1 MPVTIPRLPDVSPRA
16 HDLHHRAL
24 VWDAHMDSLQR
35 VVMHGVDLGVRGD
48 GQADL
53 VRWKEGGVDV
63 QIFAVWVDTIYGRHH
78 AARRAFQQIDAFH
91 TLLER
96 YPDRIELAR
105 TGADVTRIVAAGKL
119 AALLAIEGGIAI
131 QNDLALLR
139 TFHRLGASSMTL
151 THSATIDW
159 ADASTDAKRWGGL
172 TEFGKEV
179 VREMNRLGMV
189 VDVSHVSDDVVRD
202 VLEISAV
209 PVIASHSCSRAL
221 CDQPRNIPDDLMRA
235 VAARGGVIGINFFSA
250 FLDADYYRA
259 LIAGSKDLFAALN
272 AAPEV
277 PPDELD
283 SVAASRLSH
292 LFDIQPPR
300 PAFDRILEHIDHA
313 VQVAGIDHV
322 GLGSDLDSAR
332 LPTPDG
338 MDSASDFPRITEG
351 LLRRGYVEADVDKI
365 LGANFLR
372 VFETVARSSA

>member
-1 MPVTIPRLPDVSPRA
+1 M
-16 HDLHHRAL
+16 
-24 VWDAHMDSLQR
+24 
-35 VVMHGVDLGVRGD
+35 
-48 GQADL
+48 
-53 VRWKEGGVDV
+53 
-63 QIFAVWVDTIYGRHH
+63 
-78 AARRAFQQIDAFH
+78 
-91 TLLER
+91 
-96 YPDRIELAR
+96 
-105 TGADVTRIVAAGKL
+105 
-119 AALLAIEGGIAI
+119 
-131 QNDLALLR
+131 
-139 TFHRLGASSMTL
+139 
-151 THSATIDW
+151 
-159 ADASTDAKRWGGL
+159 
-172 TEFGKEV
+172 
-179 VREMNRLGMV
+179 
-189 VDVSHVSDDVVRD
+189 RD

-209 PVIASHSCSRAL
+209 PVIASHSCCRAL

-277 PPDELD
+277 PPEELD

>member
-1 MPVTIPRLPDVSPRA
+1 
-16 HDLHHRAL
+16 
-24 VWDAHMDSLQR
+24 MDSLQR

-91 TLLER
+91 SLIER

-105 TGADVTRIVAAGKL
+105 TGADITRIVAAGKL

-159 ADASTDAKRWGGL
+159 ADASTDATRWGGL

-189 VDVSHVSDDVVRD
+189 VDVSHVSDDVVRN
-202 VLEISAV
+202 VLEISAAAGDRV
-209 PVIASHSCSRAL
+209 ALLLPRAL
-221 CDQPRNIPDDLMRA
+221 RPAAEHSRRPD
-235 VAARGGVIGINFFSA
+235 ARGRGARRRDRHQLFLRVPRRRLLPRDDRGIEGPIRGAERGARSA
-250 FLDADYYRA
+250 
-259 LIAGSKDLFAALN
+259 AG
-272 AAPEV
+272 
-277 PPDELD
+277 ELD

-292 LFDIQPPR
+292 LFDVQPPR
-300 PAFDRILEHIDHA
+300 PAFDRLLDHIDHA

-332 LPTPDG
+332 LPTPQG

-351 LLRRGYVEADVDKI
+351 LLRRGYAEADAAKI

>member
-1 MPVTIPRLPDVSPRA
+1 MPATIPRLPDVSPRA
-16 HDLHHRAL
+16 HDLHHRTL

-53 VRWKEGGVDV
+53 VRWKEGGVDI

-172 TEFGKEV
+172 TEFGKKV

-209 PVIASHSCSRAL
+209 PVIASHSCCRAL

-351 LLRRGYVEADVDKI
+351 LLRRGYAEDDVDKI

-372 VFETVARSSA
+372 VFETVARSSQ